1 MAEPRRRRRRRRG
14 HRLPLRCHSGNVGGG
29 CGLQFMPPRLLS
41 GRWRCFFKGRISR
54 TRNCP
59 LTRGQERVM
68 GLGREHRG
76 SNNSQS
82 WAKCLGLCV
91 VSFIPPAHSA
101 GVSVAMRDKAMNV
114 RKVTINHHMA
124 ACENAEFMFSKKS
137 SVPTCATVW
146 VKSPAVGW
154 RSSRWAKCTIRRWLE
169 HQCRTGVY
177 HLGIVA
183 YKPGENHQSGF
194 PSCCCLHFVCCC
206 MTFFPVNITNTIN
219 DVQQIINT
227 FI

>member
-1 MAEPRRRRRRRRG
+1 MTEPRRRRKRRRRKRRRRRD
-14 HRLPLRCHSGNVGGG
+14 HRLLLRCRSGNVGGG
-29 CGLQFMPPRLLS
+29 CGLQLMPPRLLS

-59 LTRGQERVM
+59 VTRGQERVM

-124 ACENAEFMFSKKS
+124 ACENAEFVFKE
-137 SVPTCATVW
+137 VP
-146 VKSPAVGW
+146 
-154 RSSRWAKCTIRRWLE
+154 RS
-169 HQCRTGVY
+169 
-177 HLGIVA
+177 HLCYCLSEVA
-183 YKPGENHQSGF
+183 HTRVVLFVLGQINLKALIGAPVQNWCVSLGD
-194 PSCCCLHFVCCC
+194 CCL
-206 MTFFPVNITNTIN
+206 
-219 DVQQIINT
+219 
-227 FI
+227 